1 MADITPSRI
10 EPLGDGS
17 TDSQPGNPQREPAVK
32 PKLPVA
38 PVPDPP
44 AIADEKES
52 HQLDELA

>member
-17 TDSQPGNPQREPAVK
+17 SDSQQGNPRREPAGK
-32 PKLPVA
+32 PKLPA
-38 PVPDPP
+38 TPVPDPP
-44 AIADEKES
+44 VIADEKES